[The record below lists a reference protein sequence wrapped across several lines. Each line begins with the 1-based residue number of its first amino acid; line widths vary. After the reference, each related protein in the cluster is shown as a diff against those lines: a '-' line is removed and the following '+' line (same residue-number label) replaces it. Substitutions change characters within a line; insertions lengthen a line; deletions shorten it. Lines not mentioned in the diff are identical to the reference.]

1 MKRFE
6 IMTSDH
12 CPTSLGDSVMFQWQ
26 MLQRSLR
33 EAITSHFEQGHDVEG
48 FEQRPENCGDSL
60 DALNE
65 LAAVWSPRN
74 EYCGAQI
81 RADALGIVSKSQNW
95 LEAYRTIHERY
106 GEYGNGR

>member
-1 MKRFE
+1 MKRSE
-6 IMTSDH
+6 IMISDR

-65 LAAVWSPRN
+65 LAQQLSATASQPPTAVDLRAGADGAGQMCPSRIPVVQYLRKPRRS
-74 EYCGAQI
+74 G
-81 RADALGIVSKSQNW
+81 S
-95 LEAYRTIHERY
+95 
-106 GEYGNGR
+106 